1 LDSQHLDSGEHL
13 PDDPECPFRPYQAR
27 SRHLGC
33 HAGAFVQFL
42 GAAEV
47 CPGLGPGAVILSLAE
62 SVRRSDRN
70 HQGCDDLRP
79 TAVRLSFF
87 LTDER
92 SPGSAETGEPMTDHG
107 VTGTDSAAS
116 ERPPDSVEE
125 LTRNNV
131 ERIQALEAR
140 EHEKAT
146 TADHV
151 ADAIANFAGSITFV
165 LITVLLIGGWV
176 VANLLLPQ
184 PARVDPFPFPLLTLV
199 LSIEAIFLSIFILM
213 SQNRAARVSDKRSHL
228 DLQLN
233 LLSEQE
239 NTKMLL
245 LLERIGQAVG
255 ADTQTEPDVKVLVQA
270 TKPEAL
276 SRQIDQAID
285 AGGPGSGPP
294 GQAS

>member
-1 LDSQHLDSGEHL
+1 
-13 PDDPECPFRPYQAR
+13 
-27 SRHLGC
+27 
-33 HAGAFVQFL
+33 
-42 GAAEV
+42 
-47 CPGLGPGAVILSLAE
+47 
-62 SVRRSDRN
+62 
-70 HQGCDDLRP
+70 
-79 TAVRLSFF
+79 
-87 LTDER
+87 
-92 SPGSAETGEPMTDHG
+92 MTDHG
-107 VTGTDSAAS
+107 MTGADSAAS
-116 ERPPDSVEE
+116 EQPADSVEE

-131 ERIQALEAR
+131 QRIQALEAR

-151 ADAIANFAGSITFV
+151 ADAIANFAGSITFAF
-165 LITVLLIGGWV
+165 ITVLLIGGWV

-184 PARVDPFPFPLLTLV
+184 HARIDPFPFPLLTLV

-255 ADTQTEPDVKVLVQA
+255 AGTATDPDVKVLVQA

>member
-1 LDSQHLDSGEHL
+1 
-13 PDDPECPFRPYQAR
+13 
-27 SRHLGC
+27 
-33 HAGAFVQFL
+33 
-42 GAAEV
+42 
-47 CPGLGPGAVILSLAE
+47 
-62 SVRRSDRN
+62 
-70 HQGCDDLRP
+70 
-79 TAVRLSFF
+79 
-87 LTDER
+87 
-92 SPGSAETGEPMTDHG
+92 MTDDE
-107 VTGTDSAAS
+107 VTGADQAAS

-125 LTRNNV
+125 LTRKNV
-131 ERIQALEAR
+131 ERIQTLEAR

-146 TADHV
+146 TADRV
-151 ADAIANFAGSITFV
+151 ADAIANFAGSIMFV
-165 LITVLLIGGWV
+165 WITVLLIGSWIM
-176 VANLLLPQ
+176 ANLVLP
-184 PARVDPFPFPLLTLV
+184 RRDRIDPFPFPLLTLV

-255 ADTQTEPDVKVLVQA
+255 AEVDADPDVQVLVQA

-285 AGGPGSGPP
+285 AGGPGSGRP
-294 GQAS
+294 GKAS